1 MTPTKTKRIF
11 ARRRARTPDRC
22 IACGR
27 PIVSVSDTISLQGGA
42 FHAACALYSR
52 RRS

>member
-1 MTPTKTKRIF
+1 MPTKTRRLF
-11 ARRRARTPDRC
+11 VRRRTRTGDRC

-27 PIVSVSDTISLQGGA
+27 PIVSAADTVSLQGGA

-52 RRS
+52 RGR